1 MHAKIIILLSLQVT
15 VLAEEKP
22 FLDLKKVIRGALDV
36 VAAVPTSPSANYDLG
51 DASQVTT
58 SSGIQGIDPIIRE
71 RLSRLFHIPPDFVHR
86 LAAQAGFIDYDPTTT
101 KPFPNYWLKP
111 KSHVSHVNT
120 EYSTGSAF
128 IQEEPAI
135 AFNSANDLSAIVSQQ
150 GNFINS
156 SQIITNHTVSE
167 QQAAILQ
174 SEQQAVIFQPVI
186 KDGHLYYQPFGVLP
200 QGGQP
205 KMIIY
210 GGRLYIATPLPS
222 ETHAQ
227 EVILGD
233 DDMVMQNSSEMT
245 DKNRKDDKMLDV
257 SNEPN
262 EETHYRRIYAQHMK
276 AAEDA
281 QIQTAKL
288 RQVIVPNASSIEIL
302 EIESKAR
309 TSSPYRKMYNKELE
323 SYDALPQFDSQNK
336 PEEINAN
343 LTQEDMIE
351 NDQHEVINFQMTT
364 SMTPYNQNFKQY
376 EEIDN
381 IATDRGIIEESDE
394 QTMTSTQQTDK
405 FLTEKLS
412 QESNEKDG
420 NTEFMNED
428 QKMKRILAL
437 RRKMAA
443 DRKKFAERKRLLSSM
458 KRKVNKEE
466 DTKRE
471 IFRRDCYNIRSLAQQ
486 FGFTDLKQYVISNCA
501 FIENYYPEFKCE
513 EAEVS
518 VNKCEQ
524 LF

>member
-101 KPFPNYWLKP
+101 KPFPNYC
-111 KSHVSHVNT
+111 
-120 EYSTGSAF
+120 
-128 IQEEPAI
+128 
-135 AFNSANDLSAIVSQQ
+135 
-150 GNFINS
+150 NFINS

-222 ETHAQ
+222 EIHAQ